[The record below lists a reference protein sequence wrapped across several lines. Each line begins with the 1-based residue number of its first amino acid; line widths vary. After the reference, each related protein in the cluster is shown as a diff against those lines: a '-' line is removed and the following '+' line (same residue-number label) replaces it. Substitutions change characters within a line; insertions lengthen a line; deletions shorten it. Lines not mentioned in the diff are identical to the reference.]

1 MIYIEICPAF
11 RGSAGYYRADGHATA
26 GKKLEVCAAVTAIEE
41 CLAANLDNTWNIKA
55 TRTAREGFYVLSWR
69 KTDRKGAGIRR
80 SNDAAGF
87 AYNGL
92 RALERAYPDELR
104 VRWKRPDEERR
115 S

>member
-11 RGSAGYYRADGHATA
+11 RGSEGYYRADGHASK
-26 GKKLEVCAAVTAIEE
+26 GKEAVCAAVTAIEE

-55 TRTAREGFYVLSWR
+55 TRTAREGSYALYWR

-92 RALERAYPDELR
+92 RALERAYPDELH
-104 VRWKRPDEERR
+104 VIWKRPDEERR